1 MNIFQNFFFLFFLII
16 SKFVLAQNENEF
28 REAFT
33 LKIAVDSTTF
43 YQQEIAKSKYFV
55 KDNILQI
62 YPGEHLFIETEV
74 KDDKIQTMKI
84 VKENKNPLKT
94 IEIEFSQEVSGRQNK
109 GMTLSVSNPFDKNLN
124 YDAIINVVGKKG
136 WFETSI
142 IPIKP
147 KLKNF
152 EMWPQP
158 IITIVL
164 NNWRFDK

>member
-1 MNIFQNFFFLFFLII
+1 M
-16 SKFVLAQNENEF
+16 
-28 REAFT
+28 
-33 LKIAVDSTTF
+33 
-43 YQQEIAKSKYFV
+43 
-55 KDNILQI
+55 
-62 YPGEHLFIETEV
+62 
-74 KDDKIQTMKI
+74 
-84 VKENKNPLKT
+84 KENKNPLKT
-94 IEIEFSQEVSGRQNK
+94 IEIEFSQKVSGRQNK

-152 EMWPQP
+152 EMWSQP